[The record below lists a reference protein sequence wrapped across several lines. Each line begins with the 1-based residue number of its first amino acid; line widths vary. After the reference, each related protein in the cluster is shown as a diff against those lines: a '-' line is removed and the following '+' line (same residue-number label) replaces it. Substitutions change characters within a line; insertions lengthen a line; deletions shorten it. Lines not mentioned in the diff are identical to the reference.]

1 MAALVKTWACAADL
15 KRNDMKSKLARI
27 SLLLLLTTAAI
38 AQTVDKKSLSLDGAE
53 KVIAAAKAEAKRLN
67 APGGVIAV
75 VDDGGNLMALAR
87 LDGTFAAGANI
98 SIGKARTAV
107 LFKKPT
113 KVFEDI
119 IKNGRTSM
127 VALNDFTPLQG
138 GVPIVVD
145 NQIVGAVGV
154 SGAASAQQDEELAIA
169 GSKAF
174 ESKPVSTNAP
184 VSFFPSKDVEAA
196 FDKGAVLV
204 DGTNR
209 NYMIH
214 TSRRE
219 KPGMAEVHEQDADLI
234 RVVDGKATLVTGGTV
249 VDPAPTAP
257 GEIRGKYIS
266 GGESIQLA
274 KGDVVVVPSGVP
286 HWFKEVTDPFLYYV
300 VKVR

>member
-1 MAALVKTWACAADL
+1 
-15 KRNDMKSKLARI
+15 MKSIFIRT
-27 SLLLLLTTAAI
+27 SLLLLLTSAAV
-38 AQTVDKKSLSLDGAE
+38 AQTIDKKSLSLDGAE
-53 KVIAAAKAEAKRLN
+53 KVMAAAKAEAKRLN
-67 APGGVIAV
+67 APGGVVAV
-75 VDDGGNLMALAR
+75 VDDGGNLVALAR

-138 GVPIVVD
+138 GVPIVID

-154 SGAASAQQDEELAIA
+154 SGASSAQQDEELAIA

-174 ESKPVSTNAP
+174 EAKTASINAP
-184 VSFFPSKDVEAA
+184 VSYFPSKEVEAA
-196 FDKGAVLV
+196 FSKGAVLV
-204 DGTNR
+204 DGNNR
-209 NYMIH
+209 NFMIH

-249 VDPAPTAP
+249 IDPAPTSP
-257 GEIRGKYIS
+257 GEIRGKSIN
-266 GGESIQLA
+266 GGETFQLA
-274 KGDVVVVPSGVP
+274 KGDVVVVPAGVP
-286 HWFKEVTDPFLYYV
+286 HWFKDVTDPFLYYV

>member
-1 MAALVKTWACAADL
+1 
-15 KRNDMKSKLARI
+15 MKSAFFKLVTFA
-27 SLLLLLTTAAI
+27 LLTTAAL
-38 AQTVDKKSLSLDGAE
+38 AQTLDKKSLSLDGAE
-53 KVIAAAKAEAKRLN
+53 KVIAAAKLEAKRLN

-138 GVPIVVD
+138 GVPIIID
-145 NQIVGAVGV
+145 GQIVGAVGV

-174 ESKPVSTNAP
+174 ETKAVSSVAP
-184 VSFFPSKDVEAA
+184 VTYFPSRDVESS
-196 FDKGAVLV
+196 FNKGAVLV

-234 RVVDGKATLVTGGTV
+234 RVVDGNATLVTGGSV
-249 VDPAPTAP
+249 VDPAPTGP
-257 GEIRGKYIS
+257 GEIRGKSIN
-266 GGESIQLA
+266 GGETFQLA
-274 KGDVVVVPSGVP
+274 KGDVVVVPAGVP
-286 HWFKEVTDPFLYYV
+286 HWFKDVTSPFLYYV

>member
-1 MAALVKTWACAADL
+1 
-15 KRNDMKSKLARI
+15 MKSALLTT
-27 SLLLLLTTAAI
+27 SLLLLLSTAAF
-38 AQTVDKKSLSLDGAE
+38 AQTLEKKSLSLDGAE

-138 GVPIVVD
+138 GIPIIVD
-145 NQIVGAVGV
+145 GQIVGAVGV

-169 GSKAF
+169 GSRAF
-174 ESKPVSTNAP
+174 ETKTTSMSAP
-184 VSFFPSKDVEAA
+184 VSYFPSKDVEAA
-196 FDKGAVLV
+196 FNKGAVLV

-219 KPGMAEVHEQDADLI
+219 KPGMAVVHEQDADLI
-234 RVVDGKATLVTGGTV
+234 RVVDGKATLVTGGSV
-249 VDPAPTAP
+249 VDPASTGP
-257 GEIRGKYIS
+257 GEIRGKYIN
-266 GGESIQLA
+266 GGETFQLA
-274 KGDVVVVPSGVP
+274 KGDVMVVPAGVP
-286 HWFKEVTDPFLYYV
+286 HWFKDVTDPFLYYV